1 MELNS
6 LEAEAA
12 ILGGLILAPSRI
24 PLAAGVLLPQ
34 DFYFPENRT
43 VFEALMAVG
52 DKVGDDL
59 CMILLR
65 DYLKKHNLMKKV
77 GGVEYLVKLAESVP
91 SAANFNHYADI
102 VMEKSRH
109 RSILAEVEKFRAS
122 TAEADSEA
130 IVIAAQTLADSIHAD
145 TSNEITQLKDHLADA
160 HEAMYNRKECVYS
173 GFDKLDQIIPGFE
186 GGDIIIIAARPSI
199 GKTSLAMSMAT
210 NMVRNG
216 EPVLFFSF
224 EMTKPQLAERIICAE
239 AGISPHRAKK
249 GFLSEAEKATMLENM
264 NRLYEMNW
272 PLYFTDYGINRPEYI
287 RTKIISEQRIH
298 KIKCVFIDFLQMMRT
313 GGKAQSRNYEIGQ
326 IVDFLKVTAKKCN
339 VPIVLLCQLN
349 RAAESREDKMPRI
362 GDLRDSG
369 EIEQASD
376 VVCLLHRPGY
386 YDLAVG
392 DGAIILVPKQRR
404 GPVGEAHITFEPEL
418 ARFVN

>member
-1 MELNS
+1 MEFSS

-24 PLAAGVLLPQ
+24 PLAAGILLEQ
-34 DFYFPENRT
+34 DFYYSQNQI
-43 VFEALMAVG
+43 VFNALKAVG

-59 CMILLR
+59 CMILVR
-65 DYLKKHNLMKKV
+65 DYLKKNKLMKQI
-77 GGVEYLVKLAESVP
+77 GGVGYLVKLAESVP

-109 RSILAEVEKFRAS
+109 RSILKEVEKFKAD
-122 TAEADSEA
+122 TAEADSEE
-130 IVIAAQTLADSIHAD
+130 IVIAAQRLADSIHPE
-145 TSNEITQLKDHLADA
+145 TSKDVTALKDHLSDA
-160 HEAMYNRKECVYS
+160 HDAMYNRKDCVYS

-199 GKTSLAMSMAT
+199 GKTSLAISMAV
-210 NMVRNG
+210 NMVKNHD
-216 EPVLFFSF
+216 PVLFFSF
-224 EMTKPQLAERIICAE
+224 EMTKLQLAERIICAE
-239 AGISPHRAKK
+239 ASISPHRAKK
-249 GFLSEAEKATMLENM
+249 GLLHEGEKTKMLGVM
-264 NRLYEMNW
+264 NSLYALNW
-272 PLYFTDYGINRPEYI
+272 PLYFTDYGINQPEHI
-287 RTKIISEQRIH
+287 RTKIVSEQRIH
-298 KIKCVFIDFLQMMRT
+298 NIKCVFIDFLQMMRV
-313 GGKAQSRNYEIGQ
+313 GEKVQSRNYEIGQ
-326 IVDFLKVTAKKCN
+326 IVDFLKITAKKCN
-339 VPIVLLCQLN
+339 IPIILLCQLN
-349 RAAESREDKMPRI
+349 RGAESRDDKMPRI

-386 YDLAVG
+386 YDREVG

-404 GPVGEAHITFEPEL
+404 GPIGEAYITFEPEL